1 MNDEIRK
8 LLICVIRIR
17 DTIEELDSLESN
29 RSAEMRELRQLLKEL
44 LDIAGRLEEP

>member
-1 MNDEIRK
+1 MNETIREIWV
-8 LLICVIRIR
+8 CVTRIR
-17 DTIEELDSLESN
+17 DTIEELDALEEN

>member
-1 MNDEIRK
+1 MRETIREIWT
-8 LLICVIRIR
+8 CATRIR
-17 DTIEELDSLESN
+17 DTIEELDSLEES